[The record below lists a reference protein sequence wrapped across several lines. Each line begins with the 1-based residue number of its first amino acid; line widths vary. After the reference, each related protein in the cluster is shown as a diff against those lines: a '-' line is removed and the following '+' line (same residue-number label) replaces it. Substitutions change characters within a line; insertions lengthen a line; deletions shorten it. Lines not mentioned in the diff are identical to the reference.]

1 MLLALSSQL
10 PVFSNLCIMNAV
22 LRFCY
27 VSHAVVSGTYPCVAR
42 ISSKALI
49 TVGWVWWRHQR
60 ASLFSFASPPQS

>member
-1 MLLALSSQL
+1 
-10 PVFSNLCIMNAV
+10 MNAV